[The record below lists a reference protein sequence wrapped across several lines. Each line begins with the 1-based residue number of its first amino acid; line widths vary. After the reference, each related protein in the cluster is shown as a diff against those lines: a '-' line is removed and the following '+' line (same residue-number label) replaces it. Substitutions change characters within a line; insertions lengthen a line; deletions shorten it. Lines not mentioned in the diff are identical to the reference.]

1 MANIT
6 VKINSDET
14 TNDTYGF
21 LLLDRTIDPPAVQ
34 TMTEWMDGALKGTI
48 LRQSYDYRN
57 LKLTFLTKENN
68 IEQDVTQKISY
79 LVSNLKECRLVFS
92 DISDFTFHCY
102 LDSVTEPQRVAQ
114 YRYKIECTLKFDWIE
129 YSGDQGQPVTIT
141 PTRVNAQK
149 INLTYINNWSTTINS
164 YQDCFDQDEIYQTIA
179 KESMYIDNDKVVAQA
194 NAAESWEEFF
204 LGMGIPLNKYK
215 PNTDNTLNGF
225 IYMSEDFSTQ
235 AAQTIFNQQ
244 SDFKIYYNRFQ
255 KDGFA
260 DLPTNTVYPS
270 IVWTTGEDNRYYFN
284 LGVGQG
290 WDIKDITLYVW
301 GRYFYPITTGT
312 YNGSMFGSG
321 GTGYFTLGMQSPNA
335 VVQADTVS
343 SQRLFEV
350 YETSSSGGQ
359 INIQTLE
366 SISATPL
373 RQYGYKSSKDGP
385 AAIPGFCDVL
395 YNGLTLDRIPID
407 SVILD
412 GNLYIMNGKQGTGK
426 YCEITRV
433 QVYYKGEL
441 VKDLIPIAGN
451 VKNGFVNNYDT
462 GLYDVVEMTFIP
474 WSNTSGPSGQKP
486 NEIMPLPSGVPG
498 PTPPA
503 PPAEKYSVTVVSGT
517 GTGEYEEGAL
527 VMIDANEPAQGF
539 KFDKWEV
546 LEGSPNILNP
556 EFDSTSFLMPA
567 EDVTVEAKY
576 SEVAVEVAILYYEA
590 ASNIDD
596 ETSMGQNAKAWSTNG
611 TDGEGPLGYGNM
623 TAVYSIPN
631 VAGTWSITPSRN
643 YYDYGSGTDKWGRSY
658 NTWGLNKD
666 SGSNQVV
673 TFTPSDGSDA
683 VSQTFAIKSW

>member
-14 TNDTYGF
+14 TNETYGF

-48 LRQSYDYRN
+48 LRQSYDYRS
-57 LKLTFLTKENN
+57 LKLTFLSKENN

-114 YRYKIECTLKFDWIE
+114 HRYKIECTLKFDWIE

-141 PTRVNAQK
+141 PTKVNAQK

-179 KESMYIDNDKVVAQA
+179 KESMYIDRHKIAAQA
-194 NAAESWEEFF
+194 NAADSWDEFF

-215 PNTDNTLNGF
+215 PNTGNTLNGF
-225 IYMSEDFSTQ
+225 IYMSEEFSAQ
-235 AAQTIFNQQ
+235 AAQTIFNKQ

-260 DLPTNTVYPS
+260 DLPANTVYPS

-290 WDIKDITLYVW
+290 WDVRDITLYVW

-373 RQYGYKSSKDGP
+373 RQYGYKSSQDGP

-412 GNLYIMNGKQGTGK
+412 GNLYLMNGKQGTGK

-451 VKNGFVNNYDT
+451 IKNGFVNNYDT

-474 WSNTSGPSGQKP
+474 WSNTSGSSGQQP
-486 NEIMPLPSGVPG
+486 NAIMPLPNGVPG

-517 GTGEYEEGAL
+517 GSGEYEEGAL

-539 KFDKWEV
+539 KFDRWEAT
-546 LEGSPNILNP
+546 EGSPNILNP

-576 SEVAVEVAILYYEA
+576 SEVAVEPEILYYES
-590 ASNIDD
+590 ASDIDD

-611 TDGEGPLGYGNM
+611 SDGDGPLGYGNM

-631 VAGTWSITPSRN
+631 VTGTWSITPSRN

-673 TFTPSDGSDA
+673 TFTPSDGSEA